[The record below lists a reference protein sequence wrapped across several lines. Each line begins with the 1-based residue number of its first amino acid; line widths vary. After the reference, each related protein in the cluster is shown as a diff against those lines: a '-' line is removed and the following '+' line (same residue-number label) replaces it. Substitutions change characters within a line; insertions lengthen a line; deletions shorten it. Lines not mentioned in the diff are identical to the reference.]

1 MSHRKPV
8 TALAL
13 AIGAVMVALT
23 IVFQF
28 VIVPKWVAQVFGER
42 PTIPTAQLGGD
53 TPGSLLSA
61 NPMPA
66 LMAKVGPGQLQAARV
81 VYRSTSGDGKPTVVS
96 GAVIAPLG
104 SAPAGGW
111 PVISYG
117 HGTTGIDKPC
127 GPSLSDTLL
136 GSIDVVRFLVSKGFA
151 VALADY
157 EGLGSDGIHPY
168 PDSRTAGLNMIDAVR
183 ALRKT
188 FKEISTRWAAV
199 GGSQGGGA
207 AWAADEQ
214 AGSYAPELNIVGAVA
229 VSPAADVSGL
239 VDKAAAGQLTRE
251 QAAAFQA
258 IVESVA
264 RLHPQVRRVDYRRGS
279 ASMYWDALLSCTG
292 PGVAARALAYRAMDP
307 RDFGPTT
314 AQAADRLRRVLQ
326 KWALPQQRLTAPLM
340 VWYGGADVYID
351 AEWTTAAIHR
361 ACGLGGTLVWTFEQD
376 KGHGEVDWTDEF
388 KWIAE
393 RFADKPVTNDCT

>member
-1 MSHRKPV
+1 MAV
-8 TALAL
+8 VV
-13 AIGAVMVALT
+13 GAVLLALT
-23 IVFQF
+23 IVLQF

-42 PTIPTAQLGGD
+42 PTIPTAQLGG
-53 TPGSLLSA
+53 TGPGSLLSA

-66 LMAKVGPGQLQAARV
+66 LMAKVGPGKLQAARV
-81 VYRSTSGDGKPTVVS
+81 TYRSTSGDGKPTVVS
-96 GAVIAPLG
+96 GAVVAPLG
-104 SAPAGGW
+104 AAPQGGW

-117 HGTTGIDKPC
+117 HGTTGIDKSC
-127 GPSLSDTLL
+127 APSLSDTLL

-157 EGLGSDGIHPY
+157 QGLGSDGIHGY

-214 AGSYAPELNIVGAVA
+214 AGTYAPELNIVGAVA

-239 VDKAAAGQLTRE
+239 VDKADVGALTRE

-264 RLHPQVRRVDYRRGS
+264 RLHPQVRRVEYRRGS
-279 ASMYWDALLSCTG
+279 AAMYWDALLSCSG
-292 PGVAARALAYRAMDP
+292 PGVAARALAYRAMNP

-314 AQAADRLRRVLQ
+314 AAAADRLRRVLQ
-326 KWALPQQRLTAPLM
+326 KWALPQQRLTAPLL

-351 AEWTTAAIHR
+351 AEWTTAAIQR
-361 ACGLGGTLVWTFEQD
+361 ACAMGGTVARTFEQD
-376 KGHGEVDWTDEF
+376 KGHGEVDWTEQF
-388 KWIAE
+388 KWVVE
-393 RFADKPVTNDCT
+393 RFADKPVISDCA